1 MKEFKWKF
9 TEAYLYL
16 KSKRNVISPNS
27 GFVTQLRNFEVTL
40 GLTTKEELIKDLSVN
55 PYIRDMKYV

>member
-1 MKEFKWKF
+1 MCACDFESDLEVDFESDF
-9 TEAYLYL
+9 E
-16 KSKRNVISPNS
+16 
-27 GFVTQLRNFEVTL
+27 RNFEVTL